1 MACMILTVIVPVYN
15 SEKYLPRCLDSL
27 LNQGVEDDYEIL
39 CINDGS
45 TDHSAEILAKYERV
59 HPDVVRVITQPNGG
73 VIAAR
78 NRGLD
83 EARGEIVTFCDND
96 DYLIPGAYRYLI
108 DTFWNDQTDVVQFQ
122 SVTLDWKTLKWF
134 HETNDPAGAV
144 KYEGPGR
151 KVYGKPF
158 LHAVWNHLFRRS
170 FLNEHKLRLRNVII
184 QEDTLFLLDVYMAN
198 PYVKAVSSCVYRYT
212 VSQEQVTSGRKVEK
226 MRKMLPCYVTCFETY
241 MEYANA
247 CKEEEM
253 DVREGLMKKRYIGNQ
268 QFFSR
273 ILSAD
278 LCRKDYLDLR
288 KKLKEIGYLPY
299 PYGGKIGA
307 FARLMMMGYVVYWPM
322 SLLFRR
328 LFIPFVLPR
337 LART

>member
-1 MACMILTVIVPVYN
+1 MKLTVIVPVYN
-15 SEKYLPRCLDSL
+15 SERYLPRCLDSL
-27 LNQGVEDDYEIL
+27 LDQGIEEGYEIL

-45 TDHSAEILAKYERV
+45 TDSSGEILTQYEKE

-78 NRGLD
+78 NKGLD

-108 DTFWNDQTDVVQFQ
+108 DTFWNNQTDVVQFQ

-134 HETNDPAGAV
+134 RETNDPQGKV
-144 KYEGPGR
+144 MYEGYGR
-151 KVYGKPF
+151 KVYHHPF

-170 FLNEHKLRLRNVII
+170 FLNEHHLRLRNVII

-212 VSQEQVTSGRKVEK
+212 VSKEQVTSGRKVEK
-226 MRKMLPCYVTCFETY
+226 MCKMLPCYVKCFEVY
-241 MEYANA
+241 NEYADA
-247 CKEEEM
+247 CSEEEA
-253 DVREGLMKKRYIGNQ
+253 DVREGLIQKRYIGNQ

-278 LCRKDYLDLR
+278 LNRKDYAALR
-288 KKLKEIGYLPY
+288 SRLYEIGYLPY
-299 PYGGKIGA
+299 PQGGKIGI
-307 FARLMMMGYVVYWPM
+307 FAKLMMSSFLVYWPL
-322 SLLFRR
+322 SFLFRH

>member
-1 MACMILTVIVPVYN
+1 MCKLTVVVPVYN
-15 SEKYLPRCLDSL
+15 SEKYLSRCLDSL
-27 LNQGVEDDYEIL
+27 LCQGVADGYEIL

-45 TDHSAEILAKYERV
+45 TDRSGEILTKYEKE
-59 HPDVVRVITQPNGG
+59 HPDLVRVITQPNGG

-78 NRGLD
+78 NKGLD

-96 DYLIPGAYRYLI
+96 DYLVSGAYRYLI

-134 HETNDPAGAV
+134 QETNDPAGTV

-170 FLNEHKLRLRNVII
+170 FLNEHHLRLRNVII

-212 VSQEQVTSGRKVEK
+212 VSKEQVTSGRKVEK
-226 MRKMLPCYVTCFETY
+226 MRKMLPCYVKCFETY
-241 MEYANA
+241 NEYANA
-247 CKEEEM
+247 CTEEET
-253 DVREGLMKKRYIGNQ
+253 DVREGLLQKRYIGSQ

-278 LCRKDYLDLR
+278 LGRKDYQDLR
-288 KKLKEIGYLPY
+288 TKLNEIGYLPY
-299 PYGGKIGA
+299 PEGGKIGT
-307 FARLMMMGYVVYWPM
+307 FARMMMAGYVVYWPM
-322 SLLFRR
+322 SVLFRH

>member
-1 MACMILTVIVPVYN
+1 MCELTVIVPVYN
-15 SEKYLPRCLDSL
+15 SEKYLGRCLDSL
-27 LNQGVEDDYEIL
+27 LNQGFEEGYEIL

-45 TDHSAEILAKYERV
+45 SDRSGEILAQYEKN
-59 HPDVVRVITQPNGG
+59 HPEVVRVITQPNGG

-78 NRGLD
+78 NRGLE

-96 DYLIPGAYRYLI
+96 DYLIPGAYRYLV

-122 SVTLDWKTLKWF
+122 SVTLDWKTLEWF
-134 HETNDPAGAV
+134 KVSNNPAGNIM
-144 KYEGPGR
+144 YEGLGR
-151 KVYGKPF
+151 KVYGRPF

-170 FLNEHKLRLRNVII
+170 FLNEHRLRLRNVII

-212 VSQEQVTSGRKVEK
+212 VSKEQVTSGRKVEK
-226 MRKMLPCYVTCFETY
+226 MRKMLPCYIKCFEVY
-241 MEYANA
+241 KEYAEA
-247 CKEEEM
+247 CSDEEQ
-253 DVREGLMKKRYIGNQ
+253 DVREGLMQKRYIGNQ

-278 LCRKDYLDLR
+278 LCYKDYAALR
-288 KKLKEIGYLPY
+288 KKLNEIGYLPY
-299 PYGGKIGA
+299 PCGGKIGL
-307 FARLMMMGYVVYWPM
+307 FSKLMMSTFMLYWLM
-322 SLLFRR
+322 SFLFRHI
-328 LFIPFVLPR
+328 FIPFVLPR